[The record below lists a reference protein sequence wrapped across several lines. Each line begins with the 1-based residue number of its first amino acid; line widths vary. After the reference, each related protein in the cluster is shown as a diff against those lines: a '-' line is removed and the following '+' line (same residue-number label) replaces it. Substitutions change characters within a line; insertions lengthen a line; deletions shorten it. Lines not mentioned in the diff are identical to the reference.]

1 MLLPETLQVY
11 VRGSEILGHYG
22 DGEVFH
28 ANLEMNS

>member
-1 MLLPETLQVY
+1 MLLPEALHVD
-11 VRGSEILGHYG
+11 VSGSEILGHYG